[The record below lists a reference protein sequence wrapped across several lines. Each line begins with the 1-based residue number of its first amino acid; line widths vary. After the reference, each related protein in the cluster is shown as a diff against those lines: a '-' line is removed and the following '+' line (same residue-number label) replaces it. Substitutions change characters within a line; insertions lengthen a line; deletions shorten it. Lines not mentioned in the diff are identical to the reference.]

1 MSDMIPEPIVMGI
14 GFVAASG
21 SFAVLLGAIVYTCLQ
36 AFYVRVLPV
45 TALALGAILMFDQDT
60 AMKTVLESTD
70 ANQCTSTPMLLKTVG
85 ALCMTYAIGTYYASK
100 VQCQITQA
108 YYGFAMSGVG
118 ALLVYSLWEGLS
130 AHDQTAGIALVGG
143 MKCLSLMKIVSP
155 KIQKKFGVAK
165 QPYTGF

>member
-70 ANQCTSTPMLLKTVG
+70 ANQCTSTPMLLK
-85 ALCMTYAIGTYYASK
+85 
-100 VQCQITQA
+100 
-108 YYGFAMSGVG
+108 
-118 ALLVYSLWEGLS
+118 
-130 AHDQTAGIALVGG
+130 VGG
-143 MKCLSLMKIVSP
+143 LKR
-155 KIQKKFGVAK
+155 A
-165 QPYTGF
+165 

>member
-1 MSDMIPEPIVMGI
+1 MSEMIPEPLVMGI
-14 GFVAASG
+14 GFVCASG

-36 AFYVRVLPV
+36 AFYIRILPV
-45 TALALGAILMFDQDT
+45 IAMALGAILMFDQDT
-60 AMKTVLESTD
+60 AINTFLLSTD
-70 ANQCTSTPMLLKTVG
+70 ASQCSSTSMLLKTVG
-85 ALCMTYAIGTYYASK
+85 ALCMTYAIGTYYVSK

-118 ALLVYSLWEGLS
+118 ALLVKSLWSTLS
-130 AHDQTAGIALVGG
+130 GHDQKAGIALVGG
-143 MKCLSLMKIVSP
+143 MCGLSVMKIVSP